1 MALKHAAS
9 GEVVNLLSA
18 AESPD
23 FISQAIVS
31 APRIEVMRLVLQAG
45 KVIPGHAV
53 AGPLTLHCLQ
63 GCVDVQAQGRWHEMR
78 DNDLMY
84 LAEEAEHALQAK
96 TDSIMLVTLFRPSH
110 ASFST

>member
-23 FISQAIVS
+23 YISQAIVS

-63 GCVDVQAQGRWHEMR
+63 GCVDVEAQGRWHEMR
-78 DNDLMY
+78 DN
-84 LAEEAEHALQAK
+84 E
-96 TDSIMLVTLFRPSH
+96 SPLVS
-110 ASFST
+110 

>member
-9 GEVVNLLSA
+9 AEVVNLLSA
-18 AESPD
+18 AASPD
-23 FISQAIVS
+23 FISQAIVI

-63 GCVDVQAQGRWHEMR
+63 GCVDVQAQGTWHEMR

-84 LAEEAEHALQAK
+84 LAEEAEHALRAK
-96 TDSIMLVTLFRPSH
+96 AESIMLVTLFRPAH
-110 ASFST
+110 ASIDS

>member
-63 GCVDVQAQGRWHEMR
+63 GSADVQAQGAWREMR
-78 DNDLMY
+78 DNDRMY
-84 LAEEAEHALQAK
+84 RAEEAEHALQAK
-96 TDSIMLVTLFRPSH
+96 TDSSMLVPLFLPSH
-110 ASFST
+110 ASSGN